1 VQKRLSRF
9 CLAVSEANCTGVRG
23 KKNAPI
29 SGYFP
34 PCPVRINHTKDEYQE
49 VEHAFICP
57 YCWEPIT
64 MLLDLSVRR
73 QSYVE
78 DCEVCCNPI
87 EVSYTVEDG
96 MLASFEA
103 ERLE

>member
-1 VQKRLSRF
+1 MTNVMR
-9 CLAVSEANCTGVRG
+9 EE
-23 KKNAPI
+23 
-29 SGYFP
+29 
-34 PCPVRINHTKDEYQE
+34 EYT
-49 VEHAFICP
+49 FTCP

-87 EVSYTVEDG
+87 EVSYTVDG
-96 MLASFEA
+96 GMISSFNA
-103 ERLE
+103 EKLQ